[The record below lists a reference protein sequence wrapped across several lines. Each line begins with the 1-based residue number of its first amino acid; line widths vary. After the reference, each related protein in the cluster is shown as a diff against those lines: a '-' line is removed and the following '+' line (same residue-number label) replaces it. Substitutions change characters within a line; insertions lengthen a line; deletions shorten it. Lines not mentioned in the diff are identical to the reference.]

1 MDHYAETFETWN
13 KLAQQYQD
21 KFMHLTLYNETYD
34 YICRAIQE
42 PKARV
47 LELGCGPG
55 NITQYLLTKQPDWE
69 ILGLDISPNMINL
82 ARRNN
87 PTAKFEVMDVRDISS
102 LKAQYDG
109 IVCGFCMPYLAPED
123 GHKLVLD
130 CANLLNDQ
138 GILYL
143 SFVEGDSANDTY
155 QVGSTGDRVYFH
167 FYTLEN
173 LRQQLTQNHFEELT
187 TLRVPYTNSKSESE
201 THTIVVAK
209 KVSPGLPLCKQNEEC
224 NLSP

>member
-13 KLAQQYQD
+13 KLAQLYQD
-21 KFMHLTLYNETYD
+21 KFMHLALYNETYD

-55 NITQYLLTKQPDWE
+55 NITKYLLTKQPDWD
-69 ILGLDISPNMINL
+69 ILGLDISPNMIDL

-87 PTAKFEVMDVRDISS
+87 PEAKFEVMDVRDISS

-109 IVCGFCMPYLAPED
+109 IVCGFCLPYLAPED
-123 GHKLVLD
+123 GHKLILD
-130 CANLLNDQ
+130 CANLLHDQ

-143 SFVEGDSANDTY
+143 SFVEGDPANATC
-155 QVGSTGDRVYFH
+155 QVGSSGDKVYFL

-173 LRQQLTQNHFEELT
+173 LRQQLTKYNFEELAT
-187 TLRVPYTNSKSESE
+187 YKLPYTNSKSETE
-201 THTIVVAK
+201 THTVVVAK
-209 KVSPGLPLCKQNEEC
+209 KGRPRAPLSQEK
-224 NLSP
+224 